1 MWKATAI
8 PFGPPPTRIVLT
20 TRFRFGAIRL
30 IVPEP
35 SLETH
40 TAPPPNASAYG
51 AAPTEIRFSTRFV
64 AGLTRVTLPPLRDPT
79 QTLPAP

>member
-1 MWKATAI
+1 MPNATAI

-30 IVPEP
+30 TVPEP
-35 SLETH
+35 SFETQ
-40 TAPPPNASAYG
+40 TEPAPKASAYG
-51 AAPTEIRFSTRFV
+51 RDADRDPPRTFFV
-64 AGLTRVTLPPLRDPT
+64 VGFTRVTRAPFREPT